1 MHNYTLLQED
11 SSSESNEEEKEEKPT
26 QDKQIK
32 QKEND
37 KDDAE
42 VCMSVRICMHLHAS
56 VCICMH
62 LYALKTPRFYIIT
75 ALEALREPVL
85 SRKCGSSSSRVTS
98 REAGLVIYV
107 SSRSSV

>member
-62 LYALKTPRFYIIT
+62 
-75 ALEALREPVL
+75 
-85 SRKCGSSSSRVTS
+85 
-98 REAGLVIYV
+98 
-107 SSRSSV
+107 